1 MFDNQDFENK
11 LKQIAENPDLKEIAN
26 LTVNLLSEQA
36 TQIQTN
42 VFQAVLLNT
51 LLEIVVESDLTT
63 YEKFQELYQK
73 NLKTADET
81 LTQNFNEAMSKLEED
96 ENSANN
102 EVQSE

>member
-26 LTVNLLSEQA
+26 ITVNLLSEQA

-63 YEKFQELYQK
+63 YEKFQELYQA
-73 NLKTADET
+73 NLQKADET